1 MHFFFAVV
9 MHQTFLFLV
18 VSLKLQSRVEDLS
31 GTMTSTLALVLI
43 HLALEQK
50 PDFSSLARMLRY
62 GNRGLM
68 QAWIESCSIW
78 SEDTALQAKSFFAG
92 NRSLELDILPPDC
105 LKRLRL
111 PERTRLL
118 DEAPLLELLLNVD
131 DNLSPKG
138 LERFEQAEPSGL
150 WWRLLV
156 PKFDWNK
163 VWVKLDDYKS
173 GPLFRVGMV
182 DFFINADRK
191 MLLRAY
197 SPITNAHNDTPDT
210 VFRSIYG
217 LMRADLIDHVN
228 NSRDEIATILK
239 TINSNFHRQTEF
251 QNVSWI
257 IRFWLCAFTNRSC
270 DLVHA
275 KDMFSMMID
284 SELGIRFEKE
294 NYLAMNA
301 MISIIL
307 SQGTFGIKEQQ
318 ALLDRIIPVLLL
330 LNDLDLSN
338 FLWDVYNFSPLVSND
353 LFKAQ
358 LILNNNIRRRLLS
371 IAPFRDTDLPSL
383 LYLTRDGIGYFRRW
397 MVEYTSADSLSDF
410 IGSASDPT
418 SSDFLLHLAEYW
430 TTNIP
435 KFAFG
440 GIPIVTKLKQF
451 LKVLLETFSAVISIV
466 TEKDSRRV
474 WVNFEAF
481 NANDLDHVGLVALL
495 LRIRLHHEDEN
506 VAIESQENTY
516 DLCTETV
523 NILRKKSL
531 MISAPLNIVYPLLP
545 GELTRSKRCRD

>member
-1 MHFFFAVV
+1 
-9 MHQTFLFLV
+9 MHQAFLFLV
-18 VSLKLQSRVEDLS
+18 ASLKLQSRVEDLS
-31 GTMTSTLALVLI
+31 GTMTSTSALVLI
-43 HLALEQK
+43 HLALEPK
-50 PDFSSLARMLRY
+50 PDFPSLVRMLRY

-68 QAWIESCSIW
+68 QAWIESCSLW
-78 SEDTALQAKSFFAG
+78 SEDTVLQAKSFFAG
-92 NRSLELDILPPDC
+92 NRSLELDILPLDC

-118 DEAPLLELLLNVD
+118 DEAPLIGLLLNVD
-131 DNLSPKG
+131 DNMSPKG
-138 LERFEQAEPSGL
+138 LERFEKAEPSGL
-150 WWRLLV
+150 WWRLLA
-156 PKFDWNK
+156 PSFDWSN
-163 VWVKLDDYKS
+163 VWAKLDDYKS

-182 DFFINADRK
+182 DFFNINADRK

-197 SPITNAHNDTPDT
+197 SPITNAHNNTPDT
-210 VFRSIYG
+210 AFRSIYG
-217 LMRADLIDHVN
+217 LMRADLIDHMN

-239 TINSNFHRQTEF
+239 AINSNVYLQTEF
-251 QNVSWI
+251 QSVSWI
-257 IRFWLCAFTNRSC
+257 IRFWLCAFTNQSC

-318 ALLDRIIPVLLL
+318 ALIDRIIPVLLL

-338 FLWDVYNFSPLVSND
+338 FLWDVYNFNPSVSND

-358 LILNNNIRRRLLS
+358 LILNNDIRRRLLS
-371 IAPFRDTDLPSL
+371 IAPFRDNDFPSL
-383 LYLTRDGIGYFRRW
+383 LYLTRDGISYFRRW

-410 IGSASDPT
+410 IDSASDPT
-418 SSDFLLHLAEYW
+418 SSDFLLHIAEYW

-435 KFAFG
+435 NFAFG
-440 GIPIVTKLKQF
+440 SIPIVIKLKQF
-451 LKVLLETFSAVISIV
+451 LRVLLEHFSAVISIV

-474 WVNFEAF
+474 WINFEAF
-481 NANDLDHVGLVALL
+481 DANDLDHIGLIALL

-506 VAIESQENTY
+506 VAIESQETTY

-523 NILRKKSL
+523 NILRTKFS

-545 GELTRSKRCRD
+545 GDLTRSKRCRD